1 MRFYNSKI
9 YVFNSGTQIFWLH
22 VIAATCRIS
31 LIQCRPLHVNV
42 PTGME
47 IIMHKILVGKYYLF
61 SSKLF
66 R

>member
-1 MRFYNSKI
+1 MYI
-9 YVFNSGTQIFWLH
+9 FNLETQIFWLR

-47 IIMHKILVGKYYLF
+47 TNKRNLLVDIFGY
-61 SSKLF
+61 
-66 R
+66 